1 MLCSA
6 RPEAVRSGPPTE
18 PPAAPG
24 PSGGGAHASRSQEYR
39 QTGGAR
45 CEGRDA
51 RGETRGARRECA
63 VATMLPGGRP
73 AAAGQLRPAS
83 CGRSCGIAF
92 PLNAPRPAI
101 RVPPIRVH
109 QAHDPASGRRQAGS
123 FSSRMCTRCTIPTY
137 RLQFAPESRRPS
149 PRNGGSSPCL
159 GRIVH
164 LMERRV
170 MERRGRIRAPG
181 ARNRRKLS
189 AQVGIART
197 LTGDPERR
205 GRAASAS
212 SRPRPRGRAAQA
224 SAVAPVST
232 TTPGR
237 RSSSGRPAASSS
249 LKPGPTNDPSGARNS
264 A

>member
-1 MLCSA
+1 MTYA
-6 RPEAVRSGPPTE
+6 RLACIWQESRPDAVLSETRSGPVRSPHG
-18 PPAAPG
+18 AARRPRALGRRGARVAKSG
-24 PSGGGAHASRSQEYR
+24 PSQEYR
-39 QTGGAR
+39 QAGGAR

-51 RGETRGARRECA
+51 RGETRVCCGYDA
-63 VATMLPGGRP
+63 PG
-73 AAAGQLRPAS
+73 RPAS

-92 PLNAPRPAI
+92 PSNAPRPAI

-164 LMERRV
+164 L